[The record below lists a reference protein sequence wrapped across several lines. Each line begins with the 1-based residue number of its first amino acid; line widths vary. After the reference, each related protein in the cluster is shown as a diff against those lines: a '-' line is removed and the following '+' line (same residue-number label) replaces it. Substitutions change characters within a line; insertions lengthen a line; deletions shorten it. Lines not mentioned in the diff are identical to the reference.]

1 MMTNFLAKSDFFELL
16 PTSFLQTCLMVL
28 ISTVLA
34 YLVGLPLG
42 ILLYVTGKNGLI
54 KNKVINSIAG
64 FIVNILRSIPCL
76 LLIVLLMP
84 LTRLILK
91 YGTGHWYSIIIPLF
105 FASFPFVAR
114 LVEQSLQEV
123 DAGVIEA
130 SKSLGASNFQIIKNV
145 ILVEAKPSLIGGVA
159 VAMVSILGYT
169 AFAYDIAA
177 GGLISYAYS
186 IYTNNTSDPW
196 NIKIWA
202 VILLIIIIVQVIQE
216 LGLFISR
223 KLDKRRKIK

>member
-1 MMTNFLAKSDFFELL
+1 MINLYASKGFVDLL
-16 PTSFLQTCLMVL
+16 PTAFLETCLMVL
-28 ISTVLA
+28 IATFLA

-42 ILLYVTGKNGLI
+42 ILLYVTGKNGLV
-54 KNKVINSIAG
+54 KNKIVNSIVG
-64 FIVNILRSIPCL
+64 VIVNILRSIPCL

-84 LTRLILK
+84 LTRLILRF
-91 YGTGHWYSIIIPLF
+91 GTGHWYSIIIPLF

-130 SKSLGASNFQIIKNV
+130 SKSLGASNFQIIKHV

-196 NIKIWA
+196 NIKIWV
-202 VILLIIIIVQVIQE
+202 VIILIILIVQIIQE
-216 LGLFISR
+216 IGLFISR

>member
-1 MMTNFLAKSDFFELL
+1 MINLYASKGFVDLL
-16 PTSFLQTCLMVL
+16 PTAFLETCLMVL
-28 ISTVLA
+28 IATFLA

-42 ILLYVTGKNGLI
+42 ILLYVTGKNGLV
-54 KNKVINSIAG
+54 KNKIVNSIVG
-64 FIVNILRSIPCL
+64 VIVNILRSIPCL

-84 LTRLILK
+84 LTRLILRF
-91 YGTGHWYSIIIPLF
+91 GTGHWYSIIIPLF

-130 SKSLGASNFQIIKNV
+130 SKSLGASNFQIIKHV

-196 NIKIWA
+196 NIKIWV
-202 VILLIIIIVQVIQE
+202 VIILIILIVQFLE
-216 LGLFISR
+216 
-223 KLDKRRKIK
+223 

>member
-1 MMTNFLAKSDFFELL
+1 MMNNLFYA
-16 PTSFLQTCLMVL
+16 TSFFDELPDAFLETLLMVL
-28 ISTVLA
+28 IATTLA
-34 YLVGLPLG
+34 YIVGLPLG

-54 KNKVINSIAG
+54 KNKIINSISG

-91 YGTGHWYSIIIPLF
+91 FGTGHWYSIIIPLF

-130 SKSLGASNFQIIKNV
+130 SKSLGASNFQIIKKV
-145 ILVEAKPSLIGGVA
+145 ILVEAKPSLIGGIA

-186 IYTNNTSDPW
+186 IYINDTSNPW
-196 NIKIWA
+196 NIKIWT

-223 KLDKRRKIK
+223 KLDKRRKLK